1 MWTRPPTSLTEAERG
16 LSVVAGVSEDPAVTD
31 QGADVSRRSMLK
43 AAAPIVAFIALEAI
57 GGIGATKSPTPRE
70 VQNASGVVFPDPTLC
85 IGCLTCEVICSQ
97 EHRNHGLS
105 DIPRIRIFK
114 DDTVKVDNAIQS
126 VAEFKDRGSFHQEPC
141 LQCPTAECLYVCPV
155 DALRVEPRT
164 GARYI
169 DEDRCVTC
177 GRCNAA
183 CIFPT
188 SDLAGAVNL
197 LTSDPTPPQT
207 SRITYDPV
215 KDTYA
220 KCDLCFWREGGPAC
234 VERCPINIRIR
245 QGIIKTDAGR
255 MCLSAPASTPE
266 TWNKLRAFQTFAG
279 SPAEGK
285 A

>member
-16 LSVVAGVSEDPAVTD
+16 LSVLAGVSEDPAATD
-31 QGADVSRRSMLK
+31 QGTDVSRRSMLK

-197 LTSDPTPPQT
+197 LTSDPTPPHLIHNQPGDDSALAPT
-207 SRITYDPV
+207 LPPLAVVAAASVLFSGRVCP
-215 KDTYA
+215 
-220 KCDLCFWREGGPAC
+220 
-234 VERCPINIRIR
+234 ERRRLPNADNPFKRC
-245 QGIIKTDAGR
+245 
-255 MCLSAPASTPE
+255 
-266 TWNKLRAFQTFAG
+266 
-279 SPAEGK
+279 SPAGVLPFTYLTSSLVLK
-285 A
+285 LPNGNWQSPGGI